1 MARFLTEFSYP
12 LAYLIR
18 IYIIY
23 IYTTNNEVMEE
34 QATQQEVLLLT
45 GTSFSARQH
54 ITNEE
59 QTQGRLPDEH
69 ASLEEACWNGM
80 LPIMLPEICS
90 TIPTG
95 KPVYIWK
102 IREGAAFLEVEISD
116 IPRDIDGYY
125 SLDPYAYALTRN
137 YN

>member
-1 MARFLTEFSYP
+1 
-12 LAYLIR
+12 
-18 IYIIY
+18 
-23 IYTTNNEVMEE
+23 MEE
-34 QATQQEVLLLT
+34 QFTQQEVLLMT

-54 ITNEE
+54 INN
-59 QTQGRLPDEH
+59 DEH
-69 ASLEEACWNGM
+69 PQGKIADENARLEEACWNGL
-80 LPIMLPEICS
+80 LPAMLPEICS
-90 TIPTG
+90 TIPLD

-116 IPRDIDGYY
+116 VPRDIDGYY